1 MTMNKLIASAFALAL
16 TSATG
21 AVAAEKSA
29 GDQIE
34 QGVTDVG
41 REVGRVA
48 NEGANEVDQAIVPNA
63 AFTTAELAAAVPLDS
78 ISKPAEQLR
87 DAAVKNTKGEALGEV
102 DSVVLNTDG
111 TPKAVNVEV
120 GGFLGVGER
129 VVPLKATQ
137 LVYLEKR
144 DILVTTIGKAE
155 VEALPAVPQ

>member
-1 MTMNKLIASAFALAL
+1 MNKLIVSVFALAL
-16 TSATG
+16 ASATG

-41 REVGRVA
+41 REVGRAA
-48 NEGANEVDQAIVPNA
+48 NEGANEIDQAVAPTA
-63 AFTTAELAAAVPLDS
+63 DFTAAELAAAVPLAS
-78 ISKPAEQLR
+78 VAKPAQQLR
-87 DAAVKNTKGEALGEV
+87 DAAVKNTRGEALGEV

-111 TPKAVNVEV
+111 TPQAVNVEV

-137 LVYLEKR
+137 LVYLEQR